1 MGHYAQTVLFPPV
14 WREALQESAKRV
26 LLMNTTWF
34 KSSATTRWT
43 GLSQIVVAMVSGDP
57 ATFLMSLSNGLQG
70 YNCPGDWVDTLK
82 ERDIEKEKAN
92 RYVRVCIYNDTF
104 IGLRFVIV
112 DDLTPRCLQV
122 IQMATA

>member
-1 MGHYAQTVLFPPV
+1 
-14 WREALQESAKRV
+14 
-26 LLMNTTWF
+26 
-34 KSSATTRWT
+34 
-43 GLSQIVVAMVSGDP
+43 MVSGDP

-92 RYVRVCIYNDTF
+92 RYVHVCIYNDTF
-104 IGLRFVIV
+104 IGLRFVTV

>member
-1 MGHYAQTVLFPPV
+1 
-14 WREALQESAKRV
+14 
-26 LLMNTTWF
+26 
-34 KSSATTRWT
+34 
-43 GLSQIVVAMVSGDP
+43 MVSGDP
-57 ATFLMSLSNGLQG
+57 ATFLTSLSNGLQG

-92 RYVRVCIYNDTF
+92 RYVHVCIYNDTF
-104 IGLRFVIV
+104 IGLRFVTV